1 MFPTATA
8 TAGCTS
14 FRPAAPSSARGACPA
29 PDPASSISRT
39 ASRWAPTAAC
49 SCATARAIAS
59 RSSAPTASISRSGPT
74 RSAPPTSS
82 STSRDARTSP
92 SSGGTR
98 DRPRGGAAA
107 KGSLRVDNWDALGAG
122 PLDLAVWRVYPFTQS
137 PKFKE
142 PPAIVESDGRRAL
155 LLRTEG
161 EAMRV
166 GRPVKVDLKATPWL
180 AWEWKALDL
189 PVQGDVREPKR
200 NDQAARIML
209 MFEGMKGILYVWD
222 TASPVGTESRPD
234 ELDIF
239 DRVLIVVRSGQDG
252 VGRWTR
258 ERRDVLADY
267 RRVFGEAPRPIK
279 WVGFES
285 HSNDT
290 RSRSAALFGAAS
302 FEPR

>member
-1 MFPTATA
+1 VT
-8 TAGCTS
+8 
-14 FRPAAPSSARGACPA
+14 RPL
-29 PDPASSISRT
+29 
-39 ASRWAPTAAC
+39 
-49 SCATARAIAS
+49 ARAAL
-59 RSSAPTASISRSGPT
+59 ALLAGALLT
-74 RSAPPTSS
+74 
-82 STSRDARTSP
+82 
-92 SSGGTR
+92 
-98 DRPRGGAAA
+98 GAAA

-142 PPAIVESDGRRAL
+142 PPAILESDGRRAL
-155 LLRTEG
+155 LLRPQG

-166 GRPVKVDLKATPWL
+166 RRPVKVDLKATPRL
-180 AWEWKALDL
+180 ARGWKALDL